1 MNYANLVSYC
11 NTIPDAH
18 SGIKWSSTLVFM
30 VANKMFALFTL
41 DSSGRPTDL
50 WCRVDDDLFLSYTG
64 QDGIRPAPYLARAKW
79 IALERRAMSD
89 AAAKKLL
96 RRARDIVAK
105 KLPKRVQR
113 ELHEQPE

>member
-1 MNYANLVSYC
+1 MNYANLVRYC
-11 NTIPDAH
+11 GTIPDAH
-18 SGIKWSSTLVFM
+18 SEIKWRSTRVFM
-30 VANKMFALFTL
+30 VAKKMFALFTL
-41 DSSGRPTDL
+41 DSSGQPTEL
-50 WCRVDDDLFLSYTG
+50 WCKVDDDLFLSYTG

-96 RRARDIVAK
+96 RRARDIVAR

>member
-18 SGIKWSSTLVFM
+18 SGIKWNSTLVFM

-41 DSSGRPTDL
+41 DSSERPTEL
-50 WCRVDDDLFLSYTG
+50 WCKVDDDLFLSYTG

-105 KLPKRVQR
+105 KLPKRVQS